1 MRGAGGVGW
10 DPAWGKGGLD
20 GFGPPPLTTPPGGG
34 GGLTPPHF
42 HPACRHWDTPKRRAA
57 GLSFQSQRSSLS
69 RESVASVSSRDS
81 ISSESSDMGE

>member
-1 MRGAGGVGW
+1 MGPCLGEVGLRRIWAPPINHPSWGRGRA
-10 DPAWGKGGLD
+10 DP
-20 GFGPPPLTTPPGGG
+20 P
-34 GGLTPPHF
+34 PPHF